1 MGNIYQLAD
10 GTKAK
15 CYLYDTNGQEQ
26 FDALSNNYYQS
37 ADGCLLVYDIT
48 NRESF
53 ESIKKNYIP
62 KIKQKCQKN
71 IKVILIGNKCEL
83 SYDREVERDEGGT
96 FAVANNFQFQET
108 SCVDNI
114 NVDKAF
120 QAIIEVTIFERKNDL
135 SFKKTESITITK
147 EKSVNNNNTQ
157 NIQKKKSSC

>member
-62 KIKQKCQKN
+62 KIKQKCQK
-71 IKVILIGNKCEL
+71 I
-83 SYDREVERDEGGT
+83 
-96 FAVANNFQFQET
+96 
-108 SCVDNI
+108 
-114 NVDKAF
+114 
-120 QAIIEVTIFERKNDL
+120 
-135 SFKKTESITITK
+135 
-147 EKSVNNNNTQ
+147 
-157 NIQKKKSSC
+157 